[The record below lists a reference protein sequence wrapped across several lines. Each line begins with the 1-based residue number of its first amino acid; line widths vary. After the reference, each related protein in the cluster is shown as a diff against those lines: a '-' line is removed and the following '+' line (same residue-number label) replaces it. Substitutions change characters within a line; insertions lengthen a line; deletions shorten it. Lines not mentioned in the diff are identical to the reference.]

1 MAFSPV
7 ETPLQLIRRRPL
19 LQCRLQPTG
28 ARAMASKGRLFKEL
42 IHQPEIL
49 IQPGVYDGYSVR
61 LIERAGFRTASIS
74 GAGVSESRLGWA
86 DRGVMTFEANLDN
99 ARRLADCSDLL
110 LRADADT
117 GYGNAMTVHFVVRAF
132 EKAGVAALMFE
143 DQVWP
148 KRCGHMAGKSCIPAE
163 EMVQKVR
170 AAVDARRDPD
180 FVIVART
187 DAAGPH
193 GVDEAIRR
201 LNLYAEAGADVLYA
215 DALLSKADIAK
226 VAGSVPKPLI
236 VNMGLGLRP
245 RKTTPL
251 MSPKALQDIGV
262 AAVSYPRLLTT
273 AALRGMMNALA
284 VFRQEVVRDNR
295 VIEREDLQVGFEE
308 LNELMGMRF
317 LDELEQRYRGG

>member
-1 MAFSPV
+1 MMSRGK
-7 ETPLQLIRRRPL
+7 Q
-19 LQCRLQPTG
+19 
-28 ARAMASKGRLFKEL
+28 FKEL
-42 IHQPEIL
+42 INKKEIL

-74 GAGVSESRLGWA
+74 GAGVSESRMGWA
-86 DRGVMTFEANLDN
+86 DRGVMTFEENLNN

-132 EKAGVAALMFE
+132 EKAGVAALMIE

-163 EMVQKVR
+163 EMVQKVK
-170 AAVDARRDPD
+170 AAVDARRDND
-180 FVIVART
+180 FVIVSRT

-201 LNLYAEAGADVLYA
+201 LNMYAEAGADVMYA
-215 DALLSKADIAK
+215 DALLSKEDIAK
-226 VAGSVPKPLI
+226 VAKNVPKPLI
-236 VNMGLGLRP
+236 VNMGLGMRP

-251 MSPKALQDIGV
+251 MSPKQLQDIGV

-273 AALRGMMNALA
+273 AALRGMMNALD
-284 VFRQEVVRDNR
+284 VFKSEIVEQNKVV
-295 VIEREDLQVGFEE
+295 ERTDLQVGFEE
-308 LNELMGMRF
+308 LNDLMGMKF
-317 LDELEQRYRGG
+317 LDQLEEKYKGG